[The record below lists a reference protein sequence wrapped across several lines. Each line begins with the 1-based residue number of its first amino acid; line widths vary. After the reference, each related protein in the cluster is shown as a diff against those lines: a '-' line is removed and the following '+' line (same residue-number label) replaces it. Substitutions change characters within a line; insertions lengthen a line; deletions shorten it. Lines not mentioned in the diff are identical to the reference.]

1 MSFSKYF
8 AIDADTGLIKR
19 APAQAAL
26 TSTGYIGTQLD
37 LLAASADDMICIINV
52 ESIVINGATGET
64 YKFRIVG
71 SNQTNRSDGEV
82 LAQIETGKASV
93 LGAPETVDG
102 AAGQR
107 LEMRFRTEKVRTR
120 FRYIDLH
127 MVVAGTAPSIAV
139 NAYLSKDLG

>member
-1 MSFSKYF
+1 MSYSKYF

-37 LLAASADDMICIINV
+37 LGAAAADDMIAILNI
-52 ESIVINGATGET
+52 EAITINGATGET
-64 YKFRIVG
+64 YRFRIVG
-71 SNQTNRSDGEV
+71 SNATNRSDGEV

-107 LEMRFRTEKVRTR
+107 LEMRFRTEKNRTR
-120 FRYIDLH
+120 YRYIDLH
-127 MVVAGTAPSIAV
+127 MTAAGTSPSIQL
-139 NAYLSKDLG
+139 NAYLTKEVC